1 MISSPDPTRR
11 EWKPPRGTT
20 QRIRAHDPPNR
31 PGKHPV
37 ARPCI
42 LGFVLD
48 WPAVVEPSGVAAVV
62 ERVHERRGR
71 AWVVEGAPGVG
82 SSTFAR
88 AVCDALHARGYEVLS
103 APAMRELAEVP
114 LGAMMPLLA
123 SERGDDDT
131 AAARLQRLLGRLAH
145 RDAHTVLFV
154 DGAGWL
160 DELSAAAVSQI
171 VRAYGARCILTAR
184 RGQALLA
191 PLAQLEDDGLLGRIG
206 VEPLDQAATATL
218 AESALGEPIAPES
231 LIGLVERC
239 GGHPLFLRMLL
250 EASMRDG
257 YLHDASTGAVLG
269 TPAPPARIVELVLAW
284 AEEVPADARE
294 TLHLLAVAGSLPRT
308 GLSAVAVDRLRAAAL
323 VTVTAATAVLAFPLV
338 GEIIVEHLAPDERDA
353 TRLRAAE
360 ILADS
365 SDDADHWARIAI
377 LAHSSRPPATGEV
390 ARAAHWATLLGHHA
404 AGVELA
410 ERADEIARRR
420 GEPPPLEALVLRGE
434 SLWLLGRRAEA
445 DAVFDAAL
453 SAQTDDAGIS
463 LAASR
468 ASAHWAIRH
477 HDLERGIRIETEA
490 LSAISDPSARDFL
503 LASTAT
509 WRILMGTEYPEA
521 PVAGRL
527 AGLEFTEPVID
538 PIFVGTLAGILAG
551 DVPRARAA
559 IAEGRPTVMAM
570 QPLMRNAA
578 ELMDFGEAILDA
590 MDGHLDDAR
599 RTIAARATVRVG
611 EAAGTWSFGGA
622 LLEFHGGSM
631 DAAARHAESAVDQ
644 LAWRDLLALRGTAIA
659 LRASVAAW
667 LGDAA
672 TASALLRELDAASRR
687 IVLADLQAAQAES
700 WIAYRAGSETPAAS
714 IERAVSAAAG
724 TGHDGWLAFAAH
736 GAIRM
741 GVPDRVLGVLHAADP
756 RPHAASFHLIV
767 AHGEALAR
775 RDAPG
780 LVRAAEALES
790 AGLHGAAHDA
800 ARQVIEISRP
810 RASNDVTRRARV
822 LLGRVT
828 ERLSP
833 PPRSA
838 RSRGGEALS
847 AREWS
852 IASAAAARERNR
864 EIADRLGLSLRT
876 VENHLASVYR
886 KLGVRG
892 RDELRAALDD
902 RK

>member
-1 MISSPDPTRR
+1 MGSWR
-11 EWKPPRGTT
+11 
-20 QRIRAHDPPNR
+20 
-31 PGKHPV
+31 
-37 ARPCI
+37 CI

-48 WPAVVEPSGVAAVV
+48 WPTVVEPTGVAAVA
-62 ERVHERRGR
+62 ERVHDRRGR

-88 AVCDALHARGYEVLS
+88 AVCEALRSRGDEVLS

-123 SERGDDDT
+123 AEADGDDT
-131 AAARLQRLLGRLAH
+131 PSARLQRLLGRLAH
-145 RDAHTVLFV
+145 RDAQTVVFV

-171 VRAYGARCILTAR
+171 VRAYGARCVLTAR
-184 RGQALLA
+184 RGQTLAA
-191 PLAQLEDDGLLGRIG
+191 PLVQLEDDGLLGRIG
-206 VEPLDQAATATL
+206 VDPLDQMATATL

-239 GGHPLFLRMLL
+239 GGHPLFLRLL
-250 EASMRDG
+250 LDASMREG
-257 YLHDASTGAVLG
+257 HLHRTSTGAVLG
-269 TPAPPARIVELVLAW
+269 TPSAPTRVTELVRAW
-284 AEEVPADARE
+284 TTGVPDEVRD
-294 TLHLLAVAGSLPRT
+294 TLHLLAVAGTLPRT
-308 GLSAVAVDRLRAAAL
+308 GLGVAAVERLRTLGL
-323 VTVTAATAVLAFPLV
+323 VTVTETAAVLAFPLV
-338 GEIIVEHLAPDERDA
+338 GEVIVDGLAPEARDEA
-353 TRLRAAE
+353 RLRAAE

-365 SDDADHWARIAI
+365 ADDADRWARVAI
-377 LAHSSRPPATGEV
+377 LAHSSRPPATSDV
-390 ARAAHWATLLGHHA
+390 ARAAHWATLLGRHA

-410 ERADEIARRR
+410 ERADEIARSRN
-420 GEPPPLEALVLRGE
+420 EPQPLEALVLRGE
-434 SLWLLGRRAEA
+434 SLWLLGRRDEA

-477 HDLERGIRIETEA
+477 HDFERGIRIETEA
-490 LSAISDPSARDFL
+490 LAAIRDPAARDFL

-509 WRILMGTEYPEA
+509 WRILMGTDYPQA

-551 DVPRARAA
+551 DIPRARAA

-590 MDGHLDDAR
+590 MDGHVDDAR
-599 RTIAARATVRVG
+599 RTISARATVRVG
-611 EAAGTWSFGGA
+611 EAAGTWSFGRA
-622 LLEFHGGSM
+622 LLEFHAGSM
-631 DAAARHAESAVDQ
+631 DAAQRHAASAVDQ

-659 LRASVAAW
+659 LRAGVAAW
-667 LGDAA
+667 LGDIAA
-672 TASALLRELDAASRR
+672 ASALLRDVDPASRR

-700 WIAYRAGSETPAAS
+700 WIAYRSGAASPAAA
-714 IERAVSAAAG
+714 IERAVAAAAG
-724 TGHDGWLAFAAH
+724 SGHDGWLAFAAH

-741 GVPDRVLGVLHAADP
+741 GHAEGVLEVLHAADP
-756 RPHAASFHLIV
+756 QPHAACFRLIV
-767 AHGEALAR
+767 AHGDALAR
-775 RDAPG
+775 RDAPA
-780 LVRAAEALES
+780 LVRAAEALET
-790 AGLHGAAHDA
+790 AGLRGAAHDA
-800 ARQVIEISRP
+800 ARQVLEVSGR
-810 RASNDVTRRARV
+810 RASNESTRRARV

-828 ERLSP
+828 EQLTP
-833 PPRSA
+833 PPPSA
-838 RSRGGEALS
+838 RSHGGEALS

-902 RK
+902 RR

>member
-1 MISSPDPTRR
+1 M
-11 EWKPPRGTT
+11 
-20 QRIRAHDPPNR
+20 
-31 PGKHPV
+31 
-37 ARPCI
+37 
-42 LGFVLD
+42 LD
-48 WPAVVEPSGVAAVV
+48 WPAVVEPAGVAAVV
-62 ERVHERRGR
+62 DRIHDRRGR
-71 AWVVEGAPGVG
+71 AWVIEGAPGIG

-88 AVCDALHARGYEVLS
+88 AVCEALRGRGYEVLN

-123 SERGDDDT
+123 SERGDDDA

-145 RDAHTVLFV
+145 RDAQTVLFV

-171 VRAYGARCILTAR
+171 VRAYGARCILTSR
-184 RGQALLA
+184 RGQPLQA
-191 PLAQLEDDGLLGRIG
+191 PLLQLEDDGLLGRIG
-206 VEPLDQAATATL
+206 VDPLDQAATATL
-218 AESALGEPIAPES
+218 AELALGEPIAPES

-250 EASMRDG
+250 EVSMRDG
-257 YLHDASTGAVLG
+257 YLHDTSTGAVLG
-269 TPAPPARIVELVLAW
+269 TPAPPARITELVMGW
-284 AEEVPADARE
+284 SRDVPADARD

-308 GLSAVAVDRLRAAAL
+308 GLNAVAVDRLRALAL
-323 VTVTAATAVLAFPLV
+323 VTLTDTAAVLAFPLV
-338 GEIIVEHLAPDERDA
+338 GEIIVEHLDPDERDA
-353 TRLRAAE
+353 IRLRAAE
-360 ILADS
+360 ILAGS
-365 SDDADHWARIAI
+365 PDDADHWARIGI
-377 LAHSSRPPATGEV
+377 LAHSSHPPATSEV
-390 ARAAHWATLLGHHA
+390 ARAAHWATLLGRHA
-404 AGVELA
+404 TGVELA
-410 ERADEIARRR
+410 ERADEIARHRN
-420 GEPPPLEALVLRGE
+420 EPQPLEALVLRGE
-434 SLWLLGRRAEA
+434 SLWLLGRRDEA
-445 DAVFDAAL
+445 DAVFDSAL
-453 SAQTDDAGIS
+453 SAQTDDAGIA

-477 HDLERGIRIETEA
+477 HDFERGIRIESEA
-490 LSAISDPSARDFL
+490 LAAICDPSARDFL

-509 WRILMGTEYPEA
+509 WRILMGTEYPQA

-551 DVPRARAA
+551 DIPRARAA

-578 ELMDFGEAILDA
+578 ELMDFGDAILDA
-590 MDGHLDDAR
+590 MDGQVDQAR

-622 LLEFHGGSM
+622 LLEFHAGAM
-631 DAAARHAESAVDQ
+631 DAAGRHAESAVDQ

-672 TASALLRELDAASRR
+672 AAAALLRELDAASRR

-700 WIAYRAGSETPAAS
+700 WIAFRTGAEAPTAS

-741 GVPDRVLGVLHAADP
+741 GRAEGVLEVLRAADP
-756 RPHAASFHLIV
+756 QPNAASFGLIV
-767 AHGEALAR
+767 AHGEALVR

-780 LVRAAEALES
+780 LVQAAEALEA
-790 AGLHGAAHDA
+790 AGLRGAAHDA
-800 ARQVIEISRP
+800 ARQAIEVSGP
-810 RASNDVTRRARV
+810 RASNEVTRRARV
-822 LLGRVT
+822 LWGRVT
-828 ERLSP
+828 EQLSP
-833 PPRSA
+833 PPRST

-847 AREWS
+847 SREWS

-902 RK
+902 QK